1 MKSSD
6 LLRLLLKTGW
16 YLVRQSGSHLILKH
30 PLLTGTI
37 VFPSHGS
44 KEVGKGLEVKIKKIA
59 GIK

>member
-37 VFPSHGS
+37 VFPNHGRE
-44 KEVGKGLEVKIKKIA
+44 EVDKDWSRK
-59 GIK
+59 